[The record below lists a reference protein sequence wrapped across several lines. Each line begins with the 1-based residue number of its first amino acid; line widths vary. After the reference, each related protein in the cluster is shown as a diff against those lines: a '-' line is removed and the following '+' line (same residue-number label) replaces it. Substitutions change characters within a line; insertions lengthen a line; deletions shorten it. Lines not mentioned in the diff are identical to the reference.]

1 MKFEQLVTII
11 NKTSEYFYKKAV
23 TQINISLSIRNWLIG
38 FYIVEFEQKGKDR
51 AAYGEKLIEYLSK
64 ELKKY
69 SLKSVDPRSLRECR
83 KFYEYYPQ
91 IWGTV
96 SPELELGTIKLPKEL
111 LNSINNKKSI
121 WGAAS
126 PKLQEQNNEAVFYNT
141 ETLSAPEYLPANILL
156 EKLSYSHFL
165 KLLRIDEP
173 LKRLFYEVQAI
184 KNSWSI
190 RELDRAINTLT
201 YERIGLSKNKNG
213 MLKKLQNMDLQA
225 ASDVIKDPF
234 ILEFLRLEEKYEYT
248 EKVLETTILD
258 HLQTFLIEL
267 GNGFCF
273 EARQKRITFS
283 GSHYYIDLVFYHR
296 ILKCHVLIDL
306 KIRAFEHADV
316 GQMNFYLNYYKEEQR
331 QEGDNLPIGIILC
344 SDKNETMVQY
354 ATGGLNQEIFV
365 SKYLVALPKTEEL
378 KKIIHQDRIKL
389 ED

>member
-1 MKFEQLVTII
+1 M
-11 NKTSEYFYKKAV
+11 NKNA
-23 TQINISLSIRNWLIG
+23 
-38 FYIVEFEQKGKDR
+38 
-51 AAYGEKLIEYLSK
+51 
-64 ELKKY
+64 
-69 SLKSVDPRSLRECR
+69 
-83 KFYEYYPQ
+83 
-91 IWGTV
+91 IWGT
-96 SPELELGTIKLPKEL
+96 
-111 LNSINNKKSI
+111 
-121 WGAAS
+121 AS
-126 PKLQEQNNEAVFYNT
+126 PKLKQQMNGDVFSDSNK
-141 ETLSAPEYLPANILL
+141 ELAAEYLNANLLL

-165 KLLRIDEP
+165 ELLRIDEP
-173 LKRLFYEVQAI
+173 LKRLFYEVQTI
-184 KNSWSI
+184 KNNWSV
-190 RELDRAINTLT
+190 RELSRAIDTLT
-201 YERIGLSKNKNG
+201 YERIGLSKNKSG

-234 ILEFLRLEEKYEYT
+234 ILEFLHLEEKYEYT

-258 HLQTFLIEL
+258 HLQKFLLEL

-273 EARQKRITFS
+273 EARQKRITF
-283 GSHYYIDLVFYHR
+283 GGNHYYIDLVFYHR

-378 KKIIHQDRIKL
+378 KKIIHRDRTGL
-389 ED
+389 EV